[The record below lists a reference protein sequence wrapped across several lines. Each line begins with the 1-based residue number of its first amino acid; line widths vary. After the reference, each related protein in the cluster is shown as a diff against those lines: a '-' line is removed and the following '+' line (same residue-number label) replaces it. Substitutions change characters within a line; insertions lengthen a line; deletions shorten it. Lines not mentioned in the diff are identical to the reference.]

1 MALTRGMPVRLCSS
15 SRSVMEY
22 ELGRSSF
29 STVSRLC
36 RLGLSRVLKFSA
48 KRRMVCLLV
57 VVDAADVDVDLVVVA
72 GRVAH
77 EIKHLHAALA

>member
-1 MALTRGMPVRLCSS
+1 MQQQQICHGVRVGAIIVLHSQPALQVGAEPGV
-15 SRSVMEY
+15 E
-22 ELGRSSF
+22 
-29 STVSRLC
+29 
-36 RLGLSRVLKFSA
+36 VLRKA
-48 KRRMVCLLV
+48 PDGVLLV